1 MTKSPCAGPLRPALG
16 VAYSRH
22 RPDEPLTMS
31 SCSLAWSFSTSL
43 ATILPS
49 TPSRT
54 AARQMSLGPT
64 AQATSS
70 SQVARSQVAR

>member
-22 RPDEPLTMS
+22 RPDERWTMFA
-31 SCSLAWSFSTSL
+31 CNLAWSFSTSL

-49 TPSRT
+49 GNKRGEPSFSDT
-54 AARQMSLGPT
+54 
-64 AQATSS
+64 
-70 SQVARSQVAR
+70 